1 MTDQQEQTGDNVATP
16 PVAQA
21 PVQPRPEG
29 QKPNAVP
36 LTRFNDVNERR
47 KAAET
52 ELANLR
58 KQLEDLRKQ
67 PPPSVTAEETEPDS
81 GTTQEEADPR
91 LEIDPARYARLEIQA
106 ALDVTEDVA
115 EMIRANMAKGL
126 DLTDATALARAK
138 NPAAFRK
145 EARGYNPQAHAV
157 SPPAA
162 GRPKPQPEPTVM
174 DKIASARG
182 DLHRR
187 QNVAIG
193 FAAQA
198 VRAQMQAQFR
208 KNQ

>member
-1 MTDQQEQTGDNVATP
+1 MTEQQEQTGDNVATP

-21 PVQPRPEG
+21 PGQQKPEG
-29 QKPNAVP
+29 QKPIAVP

-47 KAAET
+47 KAAES
-52 ELANLR
+52 ELSKLR
-58 KQLEDLRKQ
+58 EQLEQLRKQ

-81 GTTQEEADPR
+81 GATQDEPDPR
-91 LEIDPARYARLEIQA
+91 LDIDPARYARLEIQA
-106 ALDVTEDVA
+106 AMDVGEEAA

-138 NPAAFRK
+138 NPGAFRK
-145 EARGYNPQAHAV
+145 EARGYDSKAHAV
-157 SPPAA
+157 SPPAS
-162 GRPKPQPEPTVM
+162 GRPKPPPEPTVM

-193 FAAQA
+193 FAMQA